1 MLRMLA
7 ASWLTGKLARP
18 LSRAIP
24 NPLLRTAAIAG
35 AGMFA
40 TRLLG
45 KRSNR
50 GFKGTRPRR

>member
-7 ASWLTGKLARP
+7 ASWLTGRLARP

-40 TRLLG
+40 SRLLR
-45 KRSNR
+45 KRSNDGGR
-50 GFKGTRPRR
+50 RMKGRA

>member
-7 ASWLTGKLARP
+7 ASWLTGRLARP

-40 TRLLG
+40 TRLLQ
-45 KRSNR
+45 KRSHGGNR
-50 GFKGTRPRR
+50 RLKGRG